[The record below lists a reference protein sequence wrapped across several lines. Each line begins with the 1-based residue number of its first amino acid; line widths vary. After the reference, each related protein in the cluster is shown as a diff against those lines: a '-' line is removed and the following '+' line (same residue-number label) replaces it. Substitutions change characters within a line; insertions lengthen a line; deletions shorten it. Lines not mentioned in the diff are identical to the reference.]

1 MRAIAGPLVILAA
14 IRRRVKASGNLQFL
28 IVLAAVAGL
37 LAGVVA
43 TRLLLVG
50 GDPYEKALESG
61 KGNIPWVRDFMR
73 LFPDTRNSFSYYTG
87 QFGPPTWNSEVA
99 LYRRYVFTMQ
109 VQVTFDWSGTR
120 VVGWGKPTF
129 VLMEST
135 TVTPLPTGQT
145 EITYGAYLKFG
156 EDEWRRV
163 VEDGGSFSS
172 LGIELIKDRPVP
184 GFELQLP
191 R

>member
-1 MRAIAGPLVILAA
+1 MLAA
-14 IRRRVKASGNLQFL
+14 AVRKRVKASGNLQFL
-28 IVLAAVAGL
+28 IVLGMVVVL

-43 TRLLLVG
+43 TRLSLVG
-50 GDPYEKALESG
+50 GDPYERALESG
-61 KGNIPWVRDFMR
+61 KANIPWVRDFMR
-73 LFPDTRNSFSYYTG
+73 LFPGTRNSFSYYTG
-87 QFGPPTWNSEVA
+87 QFGSPNWNSEVA

-109 VQVTFDWSGTR
+109 VPVTFDWSRTR

-135 TVTPLPTGQT
+135 TVTPLPTGQS
-145 EITYGAYLKFG
+145 EITHGAYLNFG